1 MKNPLTIFLAL
12 IIAIAFA
19 SCNSKPS
26 AKQVI
31 GKSYKKCQ
39 LIKSGHYEMSR
50 KMKYM
55 SDKDTLISHYTCD
68 FKKMPDDTIY
78 GVYFSSC
85 DEYPGNEY
93 FSKVNYLYTGDEFVQ
108 YDDTAG
114 TVISCALWSDIIN
127 RGKHNRTFYTP
138 LVRKDSYPLTFHKYR
153 HWSGEMQVIK
163 KWGKKVIM
171 DAATG
176 KFYTIFIDD
185 GITTLKKINI
195 ENGTAETVAVF
206 GGFPF
211 IENLRIYNGKA
222 YFLYANDVSRNKRLY
237 EVVIE

>member
-1 MKNPLTIFLAL
+1 MNEEGRDYIYFAIKYKWGLPRRSGNLFCKPTYDPIF
-12 IIAIAFA
+12 
-19 SCNSKPS
+19 
-26 AKQVI
+26 
-31 GKSYKKCQ
+31 SYDNN
-39 LIKSGHYEMSR
+39 LYLFSFDE
-50 KMKYM
+50 
-55 SDKDTLISHYTCD
+55 DKT
-68 FKKMPDDTIY
+68 FIY
-78 GVYFSSC
+78 NNVC
-85 DEYPGNEY
+85 
-93 FSKVNYLYTGDEFVQ
+93 EFV
-108 YDDTAG
+108 
-114 TVISCALWSDIIN
+114 CE
-127 RGKHNRTFYTP
+127 
-138 LVRKDSYPLTFHKYR
+138 YPLTFHKYR

-206 GGFPF
+206 GGSPF

-237 EVVIE
+237 EVTIN